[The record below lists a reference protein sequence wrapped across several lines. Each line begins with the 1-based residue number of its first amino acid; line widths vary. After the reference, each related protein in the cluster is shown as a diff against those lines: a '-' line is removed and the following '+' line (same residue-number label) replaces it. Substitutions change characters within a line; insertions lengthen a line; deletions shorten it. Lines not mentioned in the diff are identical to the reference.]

1 MTRKLAMI
9 AALALLVVMV
19 GLALQRRVARRAAG
33 DHIIELA
40 TGEQLRGE
48 LLTVRP
54 GSYIVQ
60 TGARTLLLEQTDIR
74 HVDGKRPD
82 GLPSGSVGRVALVQE
97 TYEEVADSGAVEVHS
112 QWRWQNDTGRLQ
124 DQVDWGLREREVPQ
138 LQHYRVVDAYG
149 NELRLRL
156 EPDASIHG
164 QRVFVS
170 LVRPILPGEEGQLT
184 LLVRQSECVSRA
196 GEEWVYRNAGDY
208 PDNRLVTRAVH
219 LPAGAHLVAVHPEP
233 LYSVETDGRPLVVW
247 RRFFRAGERVPWEIR
262 FRLAPGVR

>member
-19 GLALQRRVARRAAG
+19 GLALQRHAARRAASAHVI
-33 DHIIELA
+33 DLA
-40 TGEQLRGE
+40 TGETLRGE

-54 GSYIVQ
+54 GSYILQ
-60 TGARTLLLEQTDIR
+60 TGARTLLLDETEIR
-74 HVDGKRPD
+74 HVDGKRPEVL
-82 GLPSGSVGRVALVQE
+82 GSGTLDRVALVQE
-97 TYEEVADSGAVEVHS
+97 TYEEIADSGYVEVHS
-112 QWRWQNDTGRLQ
+112 QWRWQNGTGQIQ
-124 DQVDWGLREREVPQ
+124 DQVDWGLSEREVPQ
-138 LQHYRVVDAYG
+138 LRHYRVVDAYG
-149 NELRLRL
+149 NELRLRI

-170 LVRPILPGEEGQLT
+170 LVRPILPGEEGRLT
-184 LLVRQSECVSRA
+184 LVVRQSECLSRT

-219 LPAGAHLVAVHPEP
+219 LPAGAHLVEVQPEP

-247 RRFFRAGERVPWEIR
+247 RRYFRAGERVPWEIR
-262 FRLAPGVR
+262 FRLAPGAR